1 VKLKEWGAFILLA
14 LVWGTSFLWIKIG
27 VQDNDIGP
35 LMLVSFRLLFG
46 LIGLLVVMAVTRN
59 SFPRDWRVIGKFF
72 VLSIFATALPFTLI
86 TWAETQINSGLAG
99 ILNGTVPLFTIIFAQ
114 AALSDEKITLP
125 RLGGLLIGFAGVIVL
140 MSGDLTNGLHSSFLG
155 QLAMLAASA
164 SYAIGII
171 FTRKYLRN
179 QVPVVQ
185 STMNLL
191 FADLLLWISTLIF
204 ERPLD
209 FPSVPI
215 TWIALAWLGLLG
227 SCIAYLLYFYLI
239 NNVGATRTSVVTY
252 VMPIIA
258 VILGII
264 FLNEVLDW
272 RLAVGLA
279 LILGGIGVINLKRRA
294 APAAPSSQIVE
305 TESAAK

>member
-1 VKLKEWGAFILLA
+1 
-14 LVWGTSFLWIKIG
+14 
-27 VQDNDIGP
+27 
-35 LMLVSFRLLFG
+35 
-46 LIGLLVVMAVTRN
+46 
-59 SFPRDWRVIGKFF
+59 
-72 VLSIFATALPFTLI
+72 
-86 TWAETQINSGLAG
+86 
-99 ILNGTVPLFTIIFAQ
+99 
-114 AALSDEKITLP
+114 
-125 RLGGLLIGFAGVIVL
+125 
-140 MSGDLTNGLHSSFLG
+140 MSGDLTDGLHGNFLG
-155 QLAMLAASA
+155 QLAMLGASA
-164 SYAIGII
+164 SYAVGII

-204 ERPLD
+204 ERPLN

-215 TWIALAWLGLLG
+215 TWVALAWLGLLG

-279 LILGGIGVINLKRRA
+279 LILGGIGVINLKRRT
-294 APAAPSSQIVE
+294 APAASTSTVVE
-305 TESAAK
+305 TEAAAK